1 MALSSDSF
9 KLPDGTTVEVD
20 AASESRII
28 FLVTTSAGHAE
39 SFVWQP
45 GSNQIT
51 SGVSPSQEV
60 VDAVE
65 EYKRRNGLEWFRRGL
80 LILPSMKTEF
90 FYNQWHDQ
98 KAYDQFLMAGCLST
112 VFWSLWSWLYHQP
125 WSIERHHSRFG
136 YSLSNLDPFPLDKS
150 QQKFFNS

>member
-65 EYKRRNGLEWFRRGL
+65 EYKRRNGLE
-80 LILPSMKTEF
+80 
-90 FYNQWHDQ
+90 
-98 KAYDQFLMAGCLST
+98 
-112 VFWSLWSWLYHQP
+112 
-125 WSIERHHSRFG
+125 
-136 YSLSNLDPFPLDKS
+136 
-150 QQKFFNS
+150 